1 MLPHNPV
8 FGHLLVIAQAFSS
21 MPKDAHPHY
30 LPDQLRRKYPELG
43 SIFYLDGWPFMTLN
57 LVVSSPET
65 MSQITTEHVLP
76 KFPAIK
82 DFLYPLANGFD
93 LVSMDGSEWKYWRDI
108 FNPGFSAKHLMTMV
122 PSIVDESRKFV
133 QRLNQS
139 ASTRSVVRMK
149 QFTDDLAMD
158 VIGKVVL

>member
-1 MLPHNPV
+1 MPPHNLI
-8 FGHLLVIAQAFSS
+8 FGHLVVIAQTLSS
-21 MPKDAHPHY
+21 MPSDAHPHY
-30 LPDQLRRKYPELG
+30 LPDQLRRRCPGLG
-43 SIFYLDGWPFMTLN
+43 PIFYLDGWPFMTLN

-93 LVSMDGSEWKYWRDI
+93 LVSMDGPEWKYWREI
-108 FNPGFSAKHLMTMV
+108 FNPGFSAKHLMTTV
-122 PSIVDESRKFV
+122 SSIVAESTKFL
-133 QRLNQS
+133 QRLEEV
-139 ASTRSVVRMK
+139 ASTGNIVRMK

-158 VIGKVVL
+158 IIGRIVL